1 MLSNIEKNVLVI
13 GLNFVLPPVQLIT
26 ETILHLL
33 CYKAASSRQHIET
46 AKSWVQKRDIFTVW

>member
-1 MLSNIEKNVLVI
+1 MLSNIEKNVLVR

-46 AKSWVQKRDIFTVW
+46 AKS